1 MGVIKLGVKQQTFPE
16 VALLVH
22 CLQIKLEFYII
33 VFVEVGKPENAENKN
48 QQSKDNNQQQTQCQ
62 RTVQE
67 LNHCHSDGRRTLLPL
82 VHYCSYSPDKSKI
95 NLGFFLL
102 FVINRITIISII
114 KPSQHNH
121 YGHHHHYHLVIT
133 TSLNNSYISK
143 N

>member
-33 VFVEVGKPENAENKN
+33 VFVEVGKPENAENKPTK
-48 QQSKDNNQQQTQCQ
+48 QRQCQ

-67 LNHCHSDGRRTLLPL
+67 LNHCHSDGRRALLPL